1 MQLQEVKVMK
11 INSSH
16 SIRCAAAVLVL
27 CVIVAPAAALNA
39 QVSQP
44 ILPKGIPLSITGQ
57 TDFPGEI
64 AVWIVGRTVQDRRII
79 TAPDGTFAEELFPA
93 NATSG
98 LRSGQYFLIIEDT
111 GPDAKFALE
120 TAADDGRTVVYHG
133 DLPLFALDDPETG
146 YSDTA
151 MALSEALDRPDIDD
165 AATTLVFLVEEPWMR
180 FDQVPS
186 GHPGDRL
193 RFAGSTNL
201 PPGSEIAYTVFSV
214 SANPGKDDKI
224 AESGSIK
231 VVKGG
236 GHNYWYFDIDT
247 GGLEIGEYVMTLDS
261 GLAAATATTV
271 FTLHNAGVSLP
282 ATPGITMEMLQEE
295 PEEISAPPIGPEPD
309 PAETADPGVIST
321 TERLISTIGSG
332 VSAIDGDYIVW
343 VERTEEEKT
352 NIFLYDIPTGTT
364 RMIAGDADYRT
375 SSIDISG
382 DRVAWEISRPD
393 ASVRSDGIGLYTIP
407 TGVVE
412 KRPLGEYLI
421 IEIAMDGD
429 LIVFSAVD
437 WSAAGSD
444 GSRDRDILLYSIS
457 NNTTQILCNESGHQ
471 IEPAINEGYVAWRDS
486 KGAYADTVTICSL
499 ADFSRVTLRPAAG
512 SSYGTPSVGGGM
524 VVSPL
529 HHRTSGT
536 TELCNTEIVMATL
549 PGMET
554 TTLALPEMPRRYH
567 PQSNGE
573 WTVWEERDPD
583 SAGLITVLYD
593 MKAGTVLKTWSGGC
607 SGIDRNHIIVAG
619 SDGLRLITVPGDT
632 LPDAGGS
639 TGAGALPDAPMI
651 GFSVMVAGMAAVAAL
666 WMRGRR

>member
-1 MQLQEVKVMK
+1 MK